1 MIQVIH
7 RALDILECVASDK
20 TKPKLL
26 GEIANELNL
35 KPSTCANIVKTLL
48 DRDYLQ
54 KAENQKG
61 YEIGKQLLV
70 LSDKNGYQK
79 KLIAAAQKELEQLTN
94 MLNENSLIAVLNGD
108 KRIIVNHK
116 LSKQIVQA
124 QTPVEKNAYDSSTG
138 RLLIAL
144 KSDPELESYIL
155 QYGLPSKKVWPGINA
170 KKDLYEQIIT
180 IRKNGYV
187 LIEDS
192 IQIVGFA
199 APIKVKGEVMASLS
213 IYMPAFRYNDD
224 TRKKFIDLGLAAA
237 ERISA
242 KLDE

>member
-7 RALDILECVASDK
+7 RALDILECVANDK

-48 DRDYLQ
+48 NRNYLQ
-54 KAENQKG
+54 KSENQKG

-70 LSDKNGYQK
+70 LSNKNGYQK
-79 KLIAAAQKELEQLTN
+79 KLIDASHKELEQLTN
-94 MLNENSLIAVLNGD
+94 SLNENSLIAVLNGD

-144 KSDPELESYIL
+144 KSDTELEAYIEK
-155 QYGLPSKKVWPGINA
+155 YGLPSKKVWPGIHT
-170 KKDLYEQIIT
+170 KKDLYEQIHI

-199 APIKVKGEVMASLS
+199 AAIIFKGEVVASLS
-213 IYMPAFRYNDD
+213 IYMPAFRYNDAI
-224 TRKKFIDLGLAAA
+224 RKKFIDLGLVAA
-237 ERISA
+237 ERIA
-242 KLDE
+242 GKLN

>member
-7 RALDILECVASDK
+7 RALDILECVANDK

-26 GEIANELNL
+26 GEIANELGL

-54 KAENQKG
+54 KSGNQKG

-70 LSDKNGYQK
+70 LTDKNGYQK
-79 KLIAAAQKELEQLTN
+79 KLIDASHKELEQLTDS
-94 MLNENSLIAVLNGD
+94 LNENSLIAVLNGD
-108 KRIIVNHK
+108 KRIVVNQK

-124 QTPVEKNAYDSSTG
+124 QTANEKNAYDSSTG

-144 KSDPELESYIL
+144 KPDTELESYI
-155 QYGLPSKKVWPGINA
+155 QKYGLPSKKVWPGINS
-170 KKDLYEQIIT
+170 KKDLYEQINI

-199 APIKVKGEVMASLS
+199 APIILKEEVIASLS
-213 IYMPAFRYNDD
+213 IYMPAFRYNDEI
-224 TRKKFIDLGLAAA
+224 RKKFIDMGLSAA
-237 ERISA
+237 ERIA
-242 KLDE
+242 RKLD